1 MHYYVTV
8 AFDNE
13 VSNDGARVNFFT
25 HSNGIQYGSYKK
37 LTLTPRTKKRF
48 IAGAICPRCSEMDKL
63 VMYKEDDKDFREC
76 VSCGFHDEMRFK
88 QNSRELDTRVN
99 IAEEQ
104 VVEETQVL
112 ILDPNTPN
120 KKH

>member
-1 MHYYVTV
+1 VTL
-8 AFDNE
+8 N
-13 VSNDGARVNFFT
+13 
-25 HSNGIQYGSYKK
+25 
-37 LTLTPRTKKRF
+37 PRTKKRF

-63 VMYKEDDKDFREC
+63 MMYKEDDKDFREC

-88 QNSRELDTRVN
+88 QNTRELETRVN

-104 VVEETQVL
+104 AAQETQVL
-112 ILDPNTPN
+112 ILDPNAPV